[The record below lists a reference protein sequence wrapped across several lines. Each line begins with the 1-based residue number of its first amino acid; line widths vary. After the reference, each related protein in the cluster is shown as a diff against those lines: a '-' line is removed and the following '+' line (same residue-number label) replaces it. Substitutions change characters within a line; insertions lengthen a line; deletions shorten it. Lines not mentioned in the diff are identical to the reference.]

1 MFFKVDDRFVFKGV
15 AFLEEF
21 GALYDL
27 LIYLIDNSKRLL
39 ISADVQINFGKA
51 ITVSKTI
58 ISNMKIDITDQSE
71 EQKKKVFAE
80 QERVLNN
87 VNVLLE
93 KRQERI
99 NQFAKNNIISRDYKF
114 IDTPKKNEESISKEL
129 KQEFDQF
136 DQFLNGCRCQKID
149 LILQSLKSV

>member
-71 EQKKKVFAE
+71 EQKK
-80 QERVLNN
+80 
-87 VNVLLE
+87 
-93 KRQERI
+93 
-99 NQFAKNNIISRDYKF
+99 
-114 IDTPKKNEESISKEL
+114 ES
-129 KQEFDQF
+129 F
-136 DQFLNGCRCQKID
+136 CRTRTCFK
-149 LILQSLKSV
+149 

>member
-99 NQFAKNNIISRDYKF
+99 NQFAKNNIISRDHKF

-149 LILQSLKSV
+149 LIL